1 MVLMTTPSKL
11 PKYIFRVLLVLAAIL
26 LIWFLYRSVNS
37 SLQSAL
43 YPLQQANSELG
54 TQVANLLHPTP
65 TVIPDPVTI
74 INEVQ
79 AVSRL
84 ETIHYTVE
92 KVITAEIN
100 QGLLGPLFGDKLLFV
115 GHGYV
120 IAGID
125 MNKINEADLWL
136 EGEILNVRLPKA
148 EVFVATL
155 DNDQS
160 YVYDRD
166 LGVLANP
173 NPDLETIARQVAE
186 DEILAAALEDGILD
200 QARINAEVYL
210 TKFFNALGYKSVV
223 FSQQP

>member
-1 MVLMTTPSKL
+1 MMKL
-11 PKYIFRVLLVLAAIL
+11 SGPRRTIITVILVLIIL
-26 LIWFLYRSVNS
+26 TAVWFMVNS
-37 SLQSAL
+37 VKNSLREAIN
-43 YPLQQANSELG
+43 PLQQANGELG

-74 INEVQ
+74 IHEVQ

-92 KVITAEIN
+92 KVITAEVN

-125 MNKINEADLWL
+125 MSKMNEADLWL

-166 LGVLANP
+166 LGILANP
-173 NPDLETIARQVAE
+173 DPNLETIARQVAE
-186 DEILAAALEDGILD
+186 DEILTAALKDGILD

-210 TKFFNALGYKSVV
+210 SKFFNALGYKSVV

>member
-1 MVLMTTPSKL
+1 MSNSSKF
-11 PKYIFRVLLVLAAIL
+11 PKSLFRIL
-26 LIWFLYRSVNS
+26 LFLAVIGVVWVLYNSVNH
-37 SLQSAL
+37 SLQNAL
-43 YPLQQANSELG
+43 NPLQQVNSELG
-54 TQVANLLHPTP
+54 TQVANLLNPTP
-65 TVIPDPVTI
+65 TVIPDPITI
-74 INEVQ
+74 IHEVQ

-92 KVITAEIN
+92 KVITAEVN

-125 MNKINEADLWL
+125 MSKINEADLWL
-136 EGEILNVRLPKA
+136 EGETLNVRLPMA

-166 LGVLANP
+166 LGILANP
-173 NPDLETIARQVAE
+173 NPNLETIARQVAE
-186 DEILAAALEDGILD
+186 DEVLTAALEDGILD
-200 QARINAEVYL
+200 QARINGEVYL

-223 FSQQP
+223 FLQQP

>member
-1 MVLMTTPSKL
+1 MMKL
-11 PKYIFRVLLVLAAIL
+11 SGPRRTIITVILVLIIL
-26 LIWFLYRSVNS
+26 TAVWFMVNS
-37 SLQSAL
+37 VKNSLREAIN
-43 YPLQQANSELG
+43 PLQQANGELG

-74 INEVQ
+74 IHEVQ

-92 KVITAEIN
+92 KVITAEVN

-125 MNKINEADLWL
+125 MSKMNEADLWL

-166 LGVLANP
+166 LGILANP
-173 NPDLETIARQVAE
+173 DPNLETIARQVAE
-186 DEILAAALEDGILD
+186 DEILTAALKDGILD

-210 TKFFNALGYKSVV
+210 SKFFNALGYKSVV
-223 FSQQP
+223 YSQQP

>member
-1 MVLMTTPSKL
+1 MMKL
-11 PKYIFRVLLVLAAIL
+11 SGPGRTIITIILVLIL
-26 LIWFLYRSVNS
+26 LIAVWFMVNS
-37 SLQSAL
+37 VKNSLREAL
-43 YPLQQANSELG
+43 NPLQQANGELG

-74 INEVQ
+74 IHEVQ

-92 KVITAEIN
+92 KVITAEVN

-125 MNKINEADLWL
+125 MSKINEADLWL

-166 LGVLANP
+166 LGILANP
-173 NPDLETIARQVAE
+173 DPNLETIARQIAE
-186 DEILAAALEDGILD
+186 DEILAAALKDGILD
-200 QARINAEVYL
+200 QAQTNAEVYL
-210 TKFFNALGYKSVV
+210 NKFFNALGYKSVV